1 MQMMIMMNMMIIIDA
16 DDDWGSRFG
25 GSRGWGSRFG
35 EVGVGE
41 VVLGK

>member
-25 GSRGWGSRFG
+25 

-41 VVLGK
+41 VVFGK